1 MQESQFYIHRSL
13 IAKIQNEKVL
23 ETYEN
28 VSFED
33 RYMKVDSAKSKW
45 LISQCKSPHTEFFFY
60 PKTIT
65 PSS

>member
-13 IAKIQNEKVL
+13 IATIPNEKVL

-33 RYMKVDSAKSKW
+33 RYMKVDSAKSK
-45 LISQCKSPHTEFFFY
+45 
-60 PKTIT
+60 
-65 PSS
+65 

>member
-33 RYMKVDSAKSKW
+33 RYMKVDSAKSK
-45 LISQCKSPHTEFFFY
+45 
-60 PKTIT
+60 
-65 PSS
+65 